1 MKRLCIPIDMRNA
14 TRIKSAGGGGTTVV
28 SEKMET
34 HSTPLLPLRVSY
46 RECFTW
52 NVTNNICRIQG

>member
-1 MKRLCIPIDMRNA
+1 MKRICIPIDMRNA
-14 TRIKSAGGGGTTVV
+14 TRIKSAGGGTTVV

-52 NVTNNICRIQG
+52 NVTNIIYWMAG

>member
-1 MKRLCIPIDMRNA
+1 MKRICIPIDMRNA
-14 TRIKSAGGGGTTVV
+14 TRIKSTGGGTIVV

-34 HSTPLLPLRVSY
+34 HNTPSLAIKVSY

-52 NVTNNICRIQG
+52 NVTNSICWMAG